1 MLSLVFGL
9 GCSSG
14 SGGGMGG
21 GSATGG
27 GSSGGGA
34 AGGGVST
41 GGGGQGG
48 GSTDGGGASDGGGY
62 VDAGPGGGF
71 APGTFSIQ
79 HTFDTAPGPTSLV
92 LADFNLDGR
101 LDIAVACSGEA
112 SVLLNSTDPDGGALP
127 VFPTHTEFTA
137 GAGPNSRLVA
147 GDLNGDGLPDLAVA
161 NGGTSSVSVLLD
173 VTDAGA
179 AAPNFTPKVDFA
191 TNGNARAV
199 VIADFNGDGRPD
211 LAVANGDPMV
221 TGDKSVSVYLSLID
235 AGTLTAAFTG
245 RTEFEIPDSPHGMAV
260 ADFNLDGK
268 PDLVVA
274 STSSPAAVLLNTT
287 PAMAMTPTFAAAQLI
302 GSAASA
308 VAVSDIN
315 GDGKPDL
322 AFASANGLVLMINAT
337 SMGAAIPS
345 FTSPNAFPGNEAPYA
360 LASADLDGDGKP
372 DFAMT
377 EATSPQLLLFRNL
390 TPTGAFEP
398 AIPNNF
404 LTLVTG
410 DNPWS
415 VAIGKIRGASLPDV
429 VTANE
434 ASDNVSV
441 FFSH

>member
-48 GSTDGGGASDGGGY
+48 GAAQGGGSANGGGY

-79 HTFDTAPGPTSLV
+79 HTFDTAVGPTSLA

-101 LDIAVACSGEA
+101 LDMALSCDGVA
-112 SVLLNSTDPDGGALP
+112 SVLLNTTDPDGGALP
-127 VFPTHTEFTA
+127 VFLTHTEFMT
-137 GAGPNSRLVA
+137 GPGPNSRLAA

-161 NGGTSSVSVLLD
+161 NGGASSVSVLLD
-173 VTDAGA
+173 VSDAGA
-179 AAPNFTPKVDFA
+179 TVPNFTPKVDFA

-221 TGDKSVSVYLSLID
+221 TGDKSVSVFLSLTD
-235 AGTLTAAFTG
+235 AGTLTAAFSM
-245 RTEFEIPDSPHGMAV
+245 RTEFEIPDAPHAMAV

-287 PAMAMTPTFAAAQLI
+287 PAMATTPTFAAAQLI
-302 GSAASA
+302 GSAASS

-322 AFASANGLVLMINAT
+322 SFASTNGLVLMINAT
-337 SMGAAIPS
+337 SMGASIPS
-345 FTSPNAFPGNEAPYA
+345 FGAPSTFPGNEAPYA

-390 TPTGAFEP
+390 TPTGAFDP
-398 AIPNNF
+398 AIPNSF

-410 DNPWS
+410 DEPLS
-415 VAIGKIRGASLPDV
+415 VAIGPLRGAARPDV
-429 VTANE
+429 VTANY
-434 ASDNVSV
+434 ASDSVSV
-441 FFSH
+441 FFAH